1 MSGGDISFNAIPGSI
16 RVPGSYVE
24 IDNSRA
30 LRGLS
35 DWPARVLL
43 LGQKLSTGTVAAA
56 TPVRLFDAAQAS
68 AAFGRASLLA
78 HMAEAWFRAAPP
90 TELWAVALDDVGAG
104 TAATGTITVTGPA
117 TGAGAIALLIGGRRV
132 AVSVAPG
139 ESANTIAGALGAAI
153 GASPDLAVTAAVET
167 NVVTV
172 TARHKGEIGNAIDLR
187 HSYHLGEAL
196 PAGVGLAIVAMSGG
210 TQSPDITAA
219 LDAVAETWF
228 TDFVT
233 PWTDATNIAALEA
246 RLAAN
251 FGPLV
256 MRDGHGWASRDGT
269 VGALSTWGSARNSP
283 HLTVLGL
290 RGCPTPAWERAATLA
305 AVAVPALAIDPA
317 RPVQTLALPG
327 LLAPRIPDR
336 FTWTERD
343 ALLRDGIATVRHN
356 DAGQTFIERAIT
368 TYQES
373 PAGAADI
380 SYLDVETLKTLAY
393 LRYDLRQLIALRFPR
408 HKLADDGTAFARGQA
423 VVTPGTIRAEIIARF
438 KQWEANG
445 LVEGV
450 DQFKAELIV
459 QRNASDPNRVDAL
472 LPPDLVNQF
481 RVLAAQIQF
490 LL

>member
-1 MSGGDISFNAIPGSI
+1 VSGISFNAIPGSI

-24 IDNSRA
+24 IDNTRA

-35 DWPARVLL
+35 EWPARVVL
-43 LGQKLSTGTVAAA
+43 LGQRLSTGTVAAA
-56 TPVRLFDAAQAS
+56 TPVRLFDAAQAV
-68 AAFGRASLLA
+68 AAFGRGSLLA
-78 HMAEAWFRAAPP
+78 HMAEAWFRGAPP
-90 TELWAVALDDVGAG
+90 TELWAVALDDVGGGAF
-104 TAATGTITVTGPA
+104 ATGTITVTGPA
-117 TGAGAIALLIGGRRV
+117 TGAGAIALMIGGRRV
-132 AVSVAPG
+132 EVSVAAG
-139 ESANTIAGALGAAI
+139 ATANTIATSIQAALA
-153 GASPDLAVTAAVET
+153 ASPDLAVSASVAT
-167 NVVTV
+167 NVVTL
-172 TARHKGEIGNAIDLR
+172 TARHRGETGNAIDVR

-196 PAGVGLAIVAMSGG
+196 PAGVALAIAAMSGG
-210 TQSPDITAA
+210 TQNPTITTA
-219 LDAVAETWF
+219 LDAIAESWF

-251 FGPLV
+251 FGPLT
-256 MRDGHGWASRDGT
+256 MRDGHGWASLDGT
-269 VGALSTWGSARNSP
+269 LAALTTWGSARNSP

-317 RPVQTLALPG
+317 RPVQTLGLPG
-327 LLAPRIPDR
+327 LLAPRLPDR

-356 DAGQTFIERAIT
+356 DAGQTVIERAIT

-373 PAGAADI
+373 PGGAADI

-393 LRYDLRQLIALRFPR
+393 LRFDLRALIALRFPR

-459 QRNASDPNRVDAL
+459 QRNHSDPNRVDAL